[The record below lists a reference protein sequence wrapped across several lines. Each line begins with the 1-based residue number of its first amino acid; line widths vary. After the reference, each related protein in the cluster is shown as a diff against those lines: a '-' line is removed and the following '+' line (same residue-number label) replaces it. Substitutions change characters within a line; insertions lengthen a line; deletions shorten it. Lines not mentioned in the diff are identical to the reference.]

1 MFPYNPYGWNPY
13 AVQGWSTMGG
23 GWDTVGDDVLGDE
36 MDDPEAYGLALE
48 GAARAPMRRPM
59 GRPALVKRAKPQW
72 RQRLAPG
79 VPVPG
84 YGMVS
89 LALKPNLND
98 GIFTSTVTNIE
109 FLARPQFA
117 FEGQRLLVNIRRSA
131 GASAVRVLS
140 NSLIF
145 IGTRPQVG
153 SLGDQDIEDFDR
165 SAFGVRLKMEPT
177 EPGGDVTMFVRAS
190 PTVAVGETVAVS
202 IKVIGEVAR

>member
-13 AVQGWSTMGG
+13 GVQGWSTMGG
-23 GWDTVGDDVLGDE
+23 GYSTVGDDVLGDE
-36 MDDPEAYGLALE
+36 MDDPGEYGLALE
-48 GAARAPMRRPM
+48 GAAMRRPPA
-59 GRPALVKRAKPQW
+59 RPALVARHKPRW
-72 RQRLAPG
+72 RQRVAPG

-98 GIFTSTVTNIE
+98 GIFTSAVTNIE

-131 GASAVRVLS
+131 GASLVRVLS

-153 SLGDQDIEDFDR
+153 SLGDQDIEDFT
-165 SAFGVRLKMEPT
+165 SQAFGVRLKMEPT

-190 PTVAVGETVAVS
+190 PTVPVGESVAVS

>member
-1 MFPYNPYGWNPY
+1 MMPYGYPY
-13 AVQGWSTMGG
+13 YPYGVQGWQ
-23 GWDTVGDDVLGDE
+23 TVGDDLIGDE
-36 MDDPEAYGLALE
+36 LEDPEDYGLALE
-48 GAARAPMRRPM
+48 GGWSTMGAPPRAPMRRP
-59 GRPALVKRAKPQW
+59 GRPALVARPKPRW

-89 LALKPNLND
+89 LAMRPNLND

-109 FLARPQFA
+109 FAARPQFA

-131 GASAVRVLS
+131 GASTVRVLS

-145 IGTRPQVG
+145 VGTRPQVG
-153 SLGDQDIEDFDR
+153 NLGDQDIEDFTAT
-165 SAFGVRLKMEPT
+165 SFGVRLKMEPT
-177 EPGGDVTMFVRAS
+177 EPGGDVIMFVRAS